1 MEDGTDDTELLL
13 PKQHSKCHAFCG
25 FWKIITYLGII
36 IGVTL
41 ICTWS
46 SLNKGSF
53 QLVDSGSKYSLKW
66 ACYSE
71 EIVEYAQKIDKTKA
85 YSTIDDSNRYPSC
98 DELCLRDV
106 NCILY
111 VKEFP
116 LFEESSNSVYHA
128 CHFFNQTSD
137 LDTLPDNKLNQK
149 AWMKKTLCVGPSFTD
164 SYNRLNKRPK
174 TQSDASTPTP
184 KPPTP
189 APEKKTGNEG
199 SGTQQK
205 IGTESLNITVE
216 T

>member
-1 MEDGTDDTELLL
+1 
-13 PKQHSKCHAFCG
+13 
-25 FWKIITYLGII
+25 
-36 IGVTL
+36 
-41 ICTWS
+41 
-46 SLNKGSF
+46 LN
-53 QLVDSGSKYSLKW
+53 LK
-66 ACYSE
+66 
-71 EIVEYAQKIDKTKA
+71 
-85 YSTIDDSNRYPSC
+85 
-98 DELCLRDV
+98 
-106 NCILY
+106 
-111 VKEFP
+111 
-116 LFEESSNSVYHA
+116 SVYHA